1 MCMPDN
7 STTSGD
13 SPLSSAGLQK
23 SETQRKKSL
32 HRAIGASA
40 MGNFT
45 EWFDYGVYASTAVYI
60 ANALFPQNGTI
71 GTLLGFA
78 ISFVLRPLGG
88 FVWGPLGDKIGRK
101 AVLATTILLM
111 AGSTTLIAFLPT
123 YAVAGWLG
131 AVLLIVLRMVQ
142 GFSTGG
148 EYGGAATFMAE
159 YSPDRQRGKYGSFL
173 EFGTMCG
180 FAGGTAVVLLLQVI
194 LSEEQMQEFGWRIP
208 FLMALPMG
216 FIGWYLRNQIHDSP
230 VFVELKDKKQNQ
242 DSAVGGLKQLLTQQ
256 WRPILVL
263 FGLVIAL
270 NVSNYT
276 LIAYMPT
283 YLHGAIGMDPETGSK
298 VLLVAQVIMAALIPF
313 FGALSDRTG
322 RKPMWWIS
330 LIGLLVLSWP
340 LFQLME
346 QGTVLA
352 MVALVVLGVLYI
364 PQLAT
369 ITATFPAMFP
379 TPVRFAGFAISYNV
393 ATAAFGGTAPYVNE
407 SMIEATGQSLF
418 PAWYMMAAC
427 VIGLIALP
435 FLQET
440 KGCSIRGT
448 EVPGPDTDATRLA
461 HIEEARLA
469 KAE

>member
-1 MCMPDN
+1 MPDN
-7 STTSGD
+7 STTSGS
-13 SPLSSAGLQK
+13 SPLSSEGLK
-23 SETQRKKSL
+23 ETEQQRKSKL
-32 HRAIGASA
+32 HKAISASA

-45 EWFDYGVYASTAVYI
+45 EWFDYGVYASTATYI
-60 ANALFPQNGTI
+60 GTALFPEHGTL

-78 ISFVLRPLGG
+78 VSFILRPLGG

-111 AGSTTLIAFLPT
+111 AGATALVAFLPT
-123 YAVAGWLG
+123 FATAGWLG

-159 YSPDRQRGKYGSFL
+159 YSPDRQRGRYGSFL

-180 FAGGTAVVLLLQVI
+180 FAGGTAIVLLLQV
-194 LSEEQMQEFGWRIP
+194 LLTEEQMQSYGWRIP

-216 FIGWYLRNQIHDSP
+216 LIGWYLRNQIHDSP
-230 VFVELKDKKQNQ
+230 VFEEIKKKDQAQ
-242 DSAVGGLKQLLTQQ
+242 DSAWKGLRQLLVEYR
-256 WRPILVL
+256 RPILIL

-270 NVSNYT
+270 NVANYT

-283 YLHGAIGMDPETGSK
+283 YLNGAIDMPKKDASMM
-298 VLLVAQVIMAALIPF
+298 LLIAQVIMAAAIPF

-322 RKPMWWIS
+322 RKPMWWVS
-330 LIGLLVLSWP
+330 LIGLLVLAWP
-340 LFQLME
+340 MFELMT
-346 QGTVLA
+346 QGFVWAVIALTVLG
-352 MVALVVLGVLYI
+352 LLYV

-379 TPVRFAGFAISYNV
+379 TQVRFAGFAISYNV
-393 ATAAFGGTAPYVNE
+393 ATAAFGGTAPLVNE
-407 SMIEATGQSLF
+407 AFVDATGNIMF
-418 PAWYMMAAC
+418 PAFYMMGAC

>member
-1 MCMPDN
+1 MPDN
-7 STTSGD
+7 STTPGG
-13 SPLSSAGLQK
+13 SPLSRAELQEAEK
-23 SETQRKKSL
+23 QRKKSL
-32 HRAIGASA
+32 HKAIGASA

-60 ANALFPQNGTI
+60 AKALFPDHGTI

-78 ISFVLRPLGG
+78 VSFILRPLGG

-101 AVLATTILLM
+101 AVLAATILLM

-123 YAVAGWLG
+123 YDVAPWVG
-131 AVLLIVLRMVQ
+131 AALLVVLRMVQ

-159 YSPDRQRGKYGSFL
+159 YSPDRHRGKYGSFL

-180 FAGGTAVVLLLQVI
+180 FAGGTAVVLLLQVL
-194 LSEEQMQEFGWRIP
+194 LSEEQMQDFGWRIP

-216 FIGWYLRNQIHDSP
+216 LIGWYLRNQIHDSP
-230 VFVELKDKKQNQ
+230 VFVEVKAEKKNQ
-242 DSAVGGLKQLLTQQ
+242 DSAVGGLKQLLREQ
-256 WRPILVL
+256 WRPILIL

-330 LIGLLVLSWP
+330 LIGLLVLAWP
-340 LFQLME
+340 LFQLMK
-346 QGTVLA
+346 QGTVPAMLA
-352 MVALVVLGVLYI
+352 LIVLGVLYI

-393 ATAAFGGTAPYVNE
+393 ATAAFGGTAPYVNQA
-407 SMIEATGQSLF
+407 MIDASGRDLS

-427 VIGLIALP
+427 VVGLIALP
-435 FLQET
+435 FLRET
-440 KGCSIRGT
+440 NGCSLRGT
-448 EVPGPDTDATRLA
+448 EVPGPDTEATRLA
-461 HIEEARLA
+461 RKEEAELA
-469 KAE
+469 SAS

>member
-1 MCMPDN
+1 MSMPDN
-7 STTSGD
+7 STTSGS
-13 SPLSSAGLQK
+13 SPLSTVGLAET
-23 SETQRKKSL
+23 ETQRKKSL
-32 HRAIGASA
+32 HKAIGASA

-60 ANALFPQNGTI
+60 GNALFPHNGTI

-78 ISFVLRPLGG
+78 VSFILRPLGG

-111 AGSTTLIAFLPT
+111 AGATAAIAFLPT

-180 FAGGTAVVLLLQVI
+180 FAGGTAVVLLMQV
-194 LSEEQMQEFGWRIP
+194 LLTEQQMQSYGWRIP

-216 FIGWYLRNQIHDSP
+216 LIGWYLRNQIHDSP
-230 VFVELKDKKQNQ
+230 VFEEVAAKNENQ
-242 DSAVGGLKQLLTQQ
+242 DSALKGLRQLLVEYR
-256 WRPILVL
+256 RPIVVL

-270 NVSNYT
+270 NVANYT

-283 YLHGAIGMDPETGSK
+283 YLNGAIGMDQKDASMT
-298 VLLVAQVIMAALIPF
+298 LLIAQVIMAALIPF

-330 LIGLLVLSWP
+330 LIGLLVLAWP
-340 LFQLME
+340 MFELMK
-346 QGTVLA
+346 QGFVWA
-352 MVALVVLGVLYI
+352 MIALIVLGVLYI

-379 TPVRFAGFAISYNV
+379 TQVRFAGFAISYNV
-393 ATAAFGGTAPYVNE
+393 ATAAFGGTAPLVNE
-407 SMIEATGQSLF
+407 SVIEATNQLVF
-418 PAWYMMAAC
+418 PAWYMMGAC

-448 EVPGPDTDATRLA
+448 EVPGPDTNATRLA
-461 HIEEARLA
+461 EIEEAELA
-469 KAE
+469 KAG

>member
-1 MCMPDN
+1 M
-7 STTSGD
+7 T
-13 SPLSSAGLQK
+13 GLQ
-23 SETQRKKSL
+23 ETEQQRKKTL
-32 HRAIGASA
+32 HKAIGASA

-45 EWFDYGVYASTAVYI
+45 EWFDYGVYASTAVYL
-60 ANALFPQNGTI
+60 ANALFPEDSGNF

-111 AGSTTLIAFLPT
+111 AGSTALIGFLPT
-123 YAVAGWLG
+123 FSSVGWL
-131 AVLLIVLRMVQ
+131 APILLILLRVVQ

-159 YSPDRQRGKYGSFL
+159 YSPDRHRGKYGSFL

-180 FAGGTAVVLLLQVI
+180 FAGGTAIVLLLQVL
-194 LSEEQMQEFGWRIP
+194 LSDDQMQSFGWRIP
-208 FLMALPMG
+208 FLFALPMG
-216 FIGWYLRNQIHDSP
+216 LIGWYLRSQIHDSP
-230 VFVELKDKKQNQ
+230 VFEEVKEQNENQ
-242 DSAVGGLKQLLTQQ
+242 DSVLGGIKQLLTQQ
-256 WRPILVL
+256 WRPILIL

-283 YLHGAIGMDPETGSK
+283 YLHSAIGMDPESGSK
-298 VLLVAQVIMAALIPF
+298 ILLVAQVIMAALIPF

-322 RKPMWWIS
+322 RKPMWWLS
-330 LIGLLVLSWP
+330 LIGLLLLAWP
-340 LFQLME
+340 MFELMK
-346 QGTVLA
+346 QGVVWA
-352 MVALVVLGVLYI
+352 MLALVVLGVLYI

-379 TPVRFAGFAISYNV
+379 TPVRFAGFAIAYNV
-393 ATAAFGGTAPYVNE
+393 ATAAFGGTAPLVNE
-407 SMIEATGQSLF
+407 AVVDGTGQSMF
-418 PAWYMMAAC
+418 PAWYMMGAC

-461 HIEEARLA
+461 QIEEARLA
-469 KAE
+469 RAS